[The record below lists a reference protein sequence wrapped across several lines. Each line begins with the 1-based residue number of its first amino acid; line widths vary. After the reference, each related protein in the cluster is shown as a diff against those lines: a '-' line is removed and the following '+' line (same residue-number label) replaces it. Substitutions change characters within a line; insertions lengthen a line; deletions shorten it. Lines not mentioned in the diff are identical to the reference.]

1 MNMSDRQSVR
11 WGKDD
16 AGNRVLE
23 VVAVRQLNDNQAK
36 NLLVL
41 LDVRIARASAD
52 LEEMYRQRN
61 DLAAL
66 LGTGGGGAGR
76 DQAAATPEKGDGS

>member
-1 MNMSDRQSVR
+1 MNMPERQSVR

-66 LGTGGGGAGR
+66 LGTGGAGEGR
-76 DQAAATPEKGDGS
+76 NQGKDTSEKGDTP

>member
-11 WGKDD
+11 WGQDD

-23 VVAVRQLNDNQAK
+23 VVAVQQLNDNQAK

-41 LDVRIARASAD
+41 LDVRIARVSAD

-66 LGTGGGGAGR
+66 LGTGGGGEGR
-76 DQAAATPEKGDGS
+76 NQGKDASEKGDTP